1 MRKSLEN
8 LAGRKASGGRR
19 VAQRARRKF
28 EIDGYPNEATVGP
41 TITITRRSRGNN
53 MKTALKY
60 AETVNVWDPSSKK
73 TTKFAIIRVTKN
85 PANKDYERRGVI
97 SKGALVEIEAGT
109 ARVISRPGQ
118 DGSIN
123 AILIKH

>member
-8 LAGRKASGGRR
+8 LAGRKPSGGRQ
-19 VAQRARRKF
+19 VPQRARRKF
-28 EIDGYPNEATVGP
+28 EIDRYPNEATVGP
-41 TITITRRSRGNN
+41 TVTTTRRSRGNN
-53 MKTALKY
+53 VKTALKS
-60 AETVNVWDPSSKK
+60 AETVNIWDPSSKK
-73 TTKFAIIRVTKN
+73 TTKFAIVRVTKN
-85 PANKDYERRGVI
+85 AANKDYERRGVI
-97 SKGALVEIEAGT
+97 SKGALVETEAGT

>member
-8 LAGRKASGGRR
+8 LAGRKPSGGRR
-19 VAQRARRKF
+19 VPQRARRKF
-28 EIDGYPNEATVGP
+28 EIDRYPNEATVGP
-41 TITITRRSRGNN
+41 TVTATRRSRGNN
-53 MKTALKY
+53 IKTALKS

-73 TTKFAIIRVTKN
+73 TTKFAIARVTKN
-85 PANKDYERRGVI
+85 AANKDYERRGVI
-97 SKGALVEIEAGT
+97 SKGALVETEVGT

>member
-28 EIDGYPNEATVGP
+28 EIDRYPNEATVGP

-53 MKTALKY
+53 MKTALKS
-60 AETVNVWDPSSKK
+60 AETVNVWDPPSKK

-97 SKGALVEIEAGT
+97 SKGALVETEAGT

>member
-19 VAQRARRKF
+19 VAARARRKF
-28 EIDGYPNEATVGP
+28 ELDRYPNEACAG
-41 TITITRRSRGNN
+41 TIITTNRRTRGNN
-53 MKTALKY
+53 IKTALKS
-60 AETVNVWDPSSKK
+60 AETVNVLDPSSRK
-73 TTKFAIIRVTKN
+73 TTKLAIIRVTKN

-97 SKGALVEIEAGT
+97 SKGALVETEAGT

-118 DGSIN
+118 DGTVN
-123 AILIKH
+123 AILIK

>member
-1 MRKSLEN
+1 MRKSLES

-28 EIDGYPNEATVGP
+28 EIDRYPNEATLGP

-53 MKTALKY
+53 MKTALKS
-60 AETVNVWDPSSKK
+60 AETVNVCDPTSKK

-97 SKGALVEIEAGT
+97 SKGALVETEAGT

>member
-28 EIDGYPNEATVGP
+28 EIDRYPNEATVGP
-41 TITITRRSRGNN
+41 TIKITRRSRGNN
-53 MKTALKY
+53 MKTALKS

-73 TTKFAIIRVTKN
+73 TTKFAIIRVTEN

-123 AILIKH
+123 AILMKH

>member
-28 EIDGYPNEATVGP
+28 EIDRYPNEATLGP

-53 MKTALKY
+53 MKTALKS
-60 AETVNVWDPSSKK
+60 AETVNVWDPTSKK

>member
-28 EIDGYPNEATVGP
+28 EIDRYPNEATLGT

-53 MKTALKY
+53 MKTALKS

-123 AILIKH
+123 AILMKH

>member
-28 EIDGYPNEATVGP
+28 EIDRYPNEATLGP

-53 MKTALKY
+53 MKTALKS
-60 AETVNVWDPSSKK
+60 AETVNVWDPTSKK
-73 TTKFAIIRVTKN
+73 TTKFAIIRVAKN

-97 SKGALVEIEAGT
+97 SKGALVETEGGT

>member
-19 VAQRARRKF
+19 VASRSRRKF
-28 EIDGYPNEATVGP
+28 ELDRYPNEAIAGT
-41 TITITRRSRGNN
+41 TITTTRRTRGNN
-53 MKTALKY
+53 RKTALKS
-60 AETVNVWDPSSKK
+60 AETVNALDPSSKK
-73 TTKFAIIRVTKN
+73 TTKLAIIRVTKN

-97 SKGALVEIEAGT
+97 SKGALVETEAGT

-118 DGSIN
+118 DGTVN
-123 AILIKH
+123 AILIK

>member
-28 EIDGYPNEATVGP
+28 EIDRYPNEATVGP

-53 MKTALKY
+53 MKTALKS